1 MELLSLF
8 TIEQQED
15 QEDSRTMFLSYT
27 VQKEFKDSQ
36 AKKLIST

>member
-27 VQKEFKDSQ
+27 VQKEFEYNQ
-36 AKKLIST
+36 AKRLMLT